1 MALGAV
7 GAAAITRLLGPADYG
22 QYAAAIATWS
32 LLAAATD
39 FGFSMMLSRD
49 LPHTRE
55 SGVRALVRSACKAA
69 GLLSSTLAIVMLVLA
84 VTAGLDT
91 ARGLSLAVM
100 APAILSA
107 GLAPAGALYLVRYK
121 TRPLAVIDV
130 SATVVTVAGQVLAAA
145 LGLGPAGV
153 AAAASAGAILNI
165 VLAFSYAQRHLAGPR
180 TGASVPV
187 RRVIRRSAPL
197 GVLSVMTKVY
207 LLGDLVLL
215 GWLVSGDSLGEYA
228 AAARML
234 TLLATVAALVV
245 NAALPG
251 FSATAADPTA
261 LSALIA
267 RVWHWLMCT
276 AIPIFAGVAVFAGPA
291 ILILVGPS
299 YEGAEHLLRVLCLAG
314 FAGVLSNIL
323 GAVMVA
329 THRTRTLF
337 LQNAAAIALNIGG
350 NLLLVPTY
358 GVEASAWLTVATE
371 AFIALAAFIV
381 IAPHIPLRPMLAV
394 SARPVAAIAAGAAVG
409 LAVGPRSAIGIALGT
424 ITMVAV
430 LSLLRGWPSEFAARV
445 PLLRAA
451 DVRR

>member
-1 MALGAV
+1 M
-7 GAAAITRLLGPADYG
+7 
-22 QYAAAIATWS
+22 
-32 LLAAATD
+32 
-39 FGFSMMLSRD
+39 
-49 LPHTRE
+49 
-55 SGVRALVRSACKAA
+55 
-69 GLLSSTLAIVMLVLA
+69 
-84 VTAGLDT
+84 
-91 ARGLSLAVM
+91 
-100 APAILSA
+100 
-107 GLAPAGALYLVRYK
+107 
-121 TRPLAVIDV
+121 
-130 SATVVTVAGQVLAAA
+130 
-145 LGLGPAGV
+145 
-153 AAAASAGAILNI
+153 
-165 VLAFSYAQRHLAGPR
+165 
-180 TGASVPV
+180 PV